1 MTSGQ
6 STHATTGLDELPIG
20 LGALA
25 VWAAGALLAARSP
38 YRPGTPDRSPRYN
51 AMPRIT

>member
-25 VWAAGALLAARSP
+25 VWAAGALLAGAVALQA
-38 YRPGTPDRSPRYN
+38 TD
-51 AMPRIT
+51 A